1 MNGMAGSVYTVL
13 TMAGKFEA
21 IFSADE
27 DVPVAYVGDEAP
39 IEFFKD
45 WLLLNQISG
54 EHGHL
59 LNAQN
64 LTPRELYGFCQPPDS
79 GIEVIPPFDDF
90 LLYIQEDA
98 ANQIEYNEKQPEEL
112 SAMET
117 EIVIGSDDVL
127 DGAYSDADK
136 TAISATLQLFKAFK
150 SFIDSDK
157 QSARIPDS
165 MPNVNGTSVMNKDEA
180 KKLLRYLLDVAI
192 NRKAGIPDMTEEQ
205 RKRLS
210 DYQWDARV
218 IYDYMTNRVR
228 SRGSR
233 NLLRTPEMKKKYPEI
248 DNQSREEFDSA
259 EDFAEILIILEEDQC
274 CMLDSAH
281 WVTTKTGSHL
291 LIEGGAIVGGAGG
304 KLNGTKVMTK
314 KMLKDKQDDETYIR
328 RNYNEDHDFGARKF
342 GGPMGEQQATT
353 DAKNL
358 SRILGREFS
367 IQKEGTHVFYGWDD
381 KRYDLYRAV
390 PKDKKTALDGVVLD
404 QVSGIDKIKL
414 IKEAGAIRQ
423 NLKTTKSGVEK
434 LKMVKRIGEIRDAL
448 GVNGKGLDKDGLDS
462 DGMWPMTK
470 AEYDK
475 IHEDYKGAMPNGT
488 PSALKLINGA
498 TTIVPVKITDE
509 SPSDGIKTQFNI
521 GDYVVAI
528 KDVGFYGKSP
538 MQINHIK
545 TDFGNDGAQRLKLE
559 GKGNMYF
566 NASDF
571 AKAENNSDPIKAEVA
586 KSMSDVRKILPV
598 LMRFVGKQQLE
609 IMMSSAKGEEGQF
622 FIDKM
627 LEVANIVS
635 TMPKTYEQDGMGD
648 DAVVYLHYFKGSSD
662 WYITE
667 RDMEEDQLQ
676 AFGYAKIG
684 SEGELGYINID
695 DLTRINVE
703 LDLYWKPKT
712 IGDIKGKT
720 DNQKQQSIEKEF
732 EEKLV
737 EFGKLY
743 LRLRELRGEID
754 SSPQTVVKYRIDD
767 LINQLKGYDKSGG
780 REYAAAQLNDEIAI
794 LQEAIKKLEDQSET
808 GVTTEHQSDAQLKAF
823 SDELEALKTET
834 DIASFGDRLDE
845 IAARI
850 EQAGLSAELDAELN
864 SAADALTVLM
874 AAAEKTS

>member
-248 DNQSREEFDSA
+248 DNQPREEFDSA
-259 EDFAEILIILEEDQC
+259 ISEDEVKDIVD
-274 CMLDSAH
+274 
-281 WVTTKTGSHL
+281 VT
-291 LIEGGAIVGGAGG
+291 
-304 KLNGTKVMTK
+304 
-314 KMLKDKQDDETYIR
+314 
-328 RNYNEDHDFGARKF
+328 
-342 GGPMGEQQATT
+342 
-353 DAKNL
+353 
-358 SRILGREFS
+358 
-367 IQKEGTHVFYGWDD
+367 
-381 KRYDLYRAV
+381 
-390 PKDKKTALDGVVLD
+390 LDGI
-404 QVSGIDKIKL
+404 SGIEKIKL
-414 IKEAGAIRQ
+414 IKEAGAIRL

>member
-90 LLYIQEDA
+90 LSYIQEDA

-248 DNQSREEFDSA
+248 DNQPREEFDSA
-259 EDFAEILIILEEDQC
+259 ISEDEVKDIVD
-274 CMLDSAH
+274 
-281 WVTTKTGSHL
+281 VT
-291 LIEGGAIVGGAGG
+291 
-304 KLNGTKVMTK
+304 
-314 KMLKDKQDDETYIR
+314 
-328 RNYNEDHDFGARKF
+328 
-342 GGPMGEQQATT
+342 
-353 DAKNL
+353 
-358 SRILGREFS
+358 
-367 IQKEGTHVFYGWDD
+367 
-381 KRYDLYRAV
+381 
-390 PKDKKTALDGVVLD
+390 LDGI
-404 QVSGIDKIKL
+404 SGIEKIKL
-414 IKEAGAIRQ
+414 IKEAGAIRL
-423 NLKTTKSGVEK
+423 NLKTVQSGVEK
-434 LKMVKRIGEIRDAL
+434 LKMVKRIKEIRDVI
-448 GVNGKGLDKDGLDS
+448 GVGDGNGLDKDGLDA
-462 DGMWPMTK
+462 DGMWPMTR
-470 AEYDK
+470 AEYNK
-475 IHEDYKGAMPNGT
+475 IHEDYKGTMPDGT

-509 SPSDGIKTQFNI
+509 SPSGEIKTQFNI

-528 KDVGFYGKSP
+528 KDVGFYGESP
-538 MQINHIK
+538 MEINHIK

-732 EEKLV
+732 EEKL
-737 EFGKLY
+737 
-743 LRLRELRGEID
+743 
-754 SSPQTVVKYRIDD
+754 
-767 LINQLKGYDKSGG
+767 
-780 REYAAAQLNDEIAI
+780 
-794 LQEAIKKLEDQSET
+794 EDQSET

>member
-248 DNQSREEFDSA
+248 DNQPREEFDSA
-259 EDFAEILIILEEDQC
+259 ISEDEVKDIVD
-274 CMLDSAH
+274 
-281 WVTTKTGSHL
+281 VT
-291 LIEGGAIVGGAGG
+291 
-304 KLNGTKVMTK
+304 
-314 KMLKDKQDDETYIR
+314 
-328 RNYNEDHDFGARKF
+328 
-342 GGPMGEQQATT
+342 
-353 DAKNL
+353 
-358 SRILGREFS
+358 
-367 IQKEGTHVFYGWDD
+367 
-381 KRYDLYRAV
+381 
-390 PKDKKTALDGVVLD
+390 LDGI
-404 QVSGIDKIKL
+404 SGIEKIKL
-414 IKEAGAIRQ
+414 IKEAGAIRL
-423 NLKTTKSGVEK
+423 NLKTVQSGVEK
-434 LKMVKRIGEIRDAL
+434 LKMVKRIKDIRDVI
-448 GVNGKGLDKDGLDS
+448 GVGDGNGLDKDGLDA
-462 DGMWPMTK
+462 DGMWPMTR
-470 AEYDK
+470 AEYNK
-475 IHEDYKGAMPNGT
+475 IHEDYKGTMPDGT

-509 SPSDGIKTQFNI
+509 SPSGEIKTQFNI

-528 KDVGFYGKSP
+528 KDVGFYGESP
-538 MQINHIK
+538 MEINHIK

-571 AKAENNSDPIKAEVA
+571 AKAENNGESTKKEVA
-586 KSMSDVRKILPV
+586 KSMSDVREVLPV
-598 LMRFVGKQQLE
+598 LMRFVGNQQLE
-609 IMMSSAKGEEGQF
+609 TMLSSAKGEEEGQF

-667 RDMEEDQLQ
+667 RDMEEEQLQ

-712 IGDIKGKT
+712 IGAIKGQQDEKKEDPNIGREWNSVWGRQKIIGIYGGDLYEVKT
-720 DNQKQQSIEKEF
+720 IEDGSIRRYSINSIEEIISGDEYKLTSEYAKEVSDR
-732 EEKLV
+732 EEIN
-737 EFGKLY
+737 
-743 LRLRELRGEID
+743 RLREESRKAADEASAKTDAQIAEFAKSKGM
-754 SSPQTVVKYRIDD
+754 SPPNAEKARQALVAQIRYNGDKIMSRKEMIEQLVSEGRIVEARD
-767 LINQLKGYDKSGG
+767 GG
-780 REYAAAQLNDEIAI
+780 RELTLPGSDISMSENSTTKTGMDYAEYLISKKVDSNKESKSFNT
-794 LQEAIKKLEDQSET
+794 AIKT
-808 GVTTEHQSDAQLKAF
+808 GFLAELDSLK
-823 SDELEALKTET
+823 KET